1 MNTPGQAKSPRAD
14 KGMRTEIIVIL
25 VLLLAAAGF
34 GVKLYLDNRE
44 PPASALV
51 QNPAIPAE
59 WLESGSDPVGP
70 LGDQARRVD
79 GDPLAIGALDAPVVL
94 VEYSDYRCPFCA
106 KFSNDT
112 LPVLMA
118 DYVEKGLLR
127 IEWRDV
133 PLFGE
138 QSLAAAR
145 AGRAAGEQG
154 RFWEFNR
161 ALYGQAPASGHPEF
175 TATGLRDIAQTA
187 GVPDLDRFD
196 ADAASERFDDA
207 IWADAAGARELGL
220 VSTPSF
226 AINGHPGIGAQPAD
240 AYTDLID
247 RLLSLQN

>member
-1 MNTPGQAKSPRAD
+1 MNTPGRERSPRTAQT
-14 KGMRTEIIVIL
+14 MRTEIIVIL

-44 PPASALV
+44 PPAAALV
-51 QNPAIPAE
+51 QDPTIPEA
-59 WLESGSDPVGP
+59 WLEGGANRVGP

-79 GDPLAIGALDAPVVL
+79 GDPLAIGAVDAPVVM

-106 KFSNDT
+106 KFSQNSMPE
-112 LPVLMA
+112 LIA
-118 DYVEKGLLR
+118 DYVDKGLLR

-138 QSLAAAR
+138 QSLIAAR
-145 AGRAAGEQG
+145 AGRAAAAQG
-154 RFWEFNR
+154 RFWEFNA

-175 TATGLRDIAQTA
+175 SAAGLRDLAQTA

-196 ADAASERFDDA
+196 ADAASARFDDA
-207 IWADAAGARELGL
+207 IWADAREARELGL
-220 VSTPSF
+220 ISTPSF
-226 AINGHPGIGAQPAD
+226 AINGHPGIGAQPTD

-247 RLLSLQN
+247 RLLSLEN